1 VIKVLFAV
9 VAAFSISFSSVAQV
23 AVNSGDI
30 PQQQQLRTPVLL
42 NESKSDTNWQTGR
55 YGPDLGAKLV
65 IPLTSIKPFGADLF
79 AGGFRGVRADGL
91 NSNYKILPGDQV
103 TLRVWGA
110 VEIDRVLPVDA
121 QGNIFIPSIG
131 PVSVMGMSHSNLDQT
146 VRTAVKKVYPDNVNV
161 YTNLQGV
168 QPVAVF
174 VAGFVNRPGRYAGV
188 PSDSLLFFID
198 QAAGI
203 DEQLGSYRQVALVR
217 NGAEIATADLYDFIL
232 QGRLSQIQLQDG
244 DTIVV
249 AKRGPAVIVHGDVGR
264 PYRYEL
270 PAQSP
275 LNGESINQLARIKS
289 GVNQVLVRGTRD
301 SGKVVN
307 YLSMDEFAR
316 YALADG
322 DEVIY
327 IADQQNDNIVVQ
339 LEGGYLGQS
348 RFVVPKETQLLELL
362 KQVQLD
368 PVLADPNSISVKRIS
383 IAERQKTA
391 LEDSL
396 RRLESTYLGASSA
409 TNEESAIRVREAELI
424 SQFVKKAR
432 EVQPNGRLVVANEG
446 QIQNVR
452 LQDGDIIT
460 IPQKSDAILISGEV
474 FVPQSVVFSKRKDPY
489 DYIEGA
495 GGFTPRADEDMILIL
510 KPNGEVRYADDVDVE
525 AGDEILVLP
534 EADTKNLQLASSITQ
549 ILYQIAVATKV
560 ALDL

>member
-1 VIKVLFAV
+1 MIKVLFPV
-9 VAAFSISFSSVAQV
+9 MAAISLSFSIAAQV
-23 AVNSGDI
+23 VNSGDL
-30 PQQQQLRTPVLL
+30 PQDQQTKTPLLL
-42 NESKSDTNWQTGR
+42 NEAKSDTNWQSGR
-55 YGPDLGAKLV
+55 YGPDISSKT
-65 IPLTSIKPFGADLF
+65 ITPLSKIKPFGADLF
-79 AGGFRGVRADGL
+79 AGGFRGLRADGL

-110 VEIDRVLPVDA
+110 VDIDRILPVDA

-131 PVSVMGMSHSNLDQT
+131 PVPVMGMSHANLDQT
-146 VRTAVKKVYPDNVNV
+146 VRAAVKKVYPDNVNV

-203 DEQLGSYRQVALVR
+203 DEQLGSYRQVSLVR
-217 NGAEIATADLYDFIL
+217 NGIEIAKADLYDFIL
-232 QGRLSQIQLQDG
+232 QGRLTQTQFQDG
-244 DTIVV
+244 DTIFVS
-249 AKRGPAVIVHGDVGR
+249 KRGPAVIVQGDVGR

-270 PAQSP
+270 QSEEP
-275 LNGESINQLARIKS
+275 LTGNSVNQLARLKS

-301 SGKVVN
+301 SGKVVS
-307 YLSMDEFAR
+307 YLGMDEFAR
-316 YALADG
+316 YQLADG

-348 RFVVPKETQLLELL
+348 RFVVPKETQLLDLL
-362 KQVQLD
+362 KQIQLD
-368 PVLADPNSISVKRIS
+368 PVLADGKSISVKRIS
-383 IAERQKTA
+383 IAERQKAA

-446 QIQNVR
+446 QIQDVR

-510 KPNGEVRYADDVDVE
+510 KPNGEVRYADDVDIE
-525 AGDEILVLP
+525 PGDEILVLP

>member
-1 VIKVLFAV
+1 MIKVLFPV
-9 VAAFSISFSSVAQV
+9 IAAISLSFSAVAQV
-23 AVNSGDI
+23 VNSGDV
-30 PQQQQLRTPVLL
+30 PQDQQTKTPLLL
-42 NESKSDTNWQTGR
+42 NEAKSDTNWQSGR
-55 YGPDLGAKLV
+55 YGPDISSK
-65 IPLTSIKPFGADLF
+65 ITTPLSEIKPFGADLF
-79 AGGFRGVRADGL
+79 AGGFRGLRADGL

-110 VEIDRVLPVDA
+110 VDIDRILPVDA

-131 PVSVMGMSHSNLDQT
+131 PVQVMGMSHANLDQT
-146 VRTAVKKVYPDNVNV
+146 VRSAVKKVYPDNVNV

-203 DEQLGSYRQVALVR
+203 DEQLGSYRQVSLMR
-217 NGAEIATADLYDFIL
+217 NGVEIANVDLYDFIL
-232 QGRLSQIQLQDG
+232 QGRLTQTQLQDG
-244 DTIVV
+244 DTIFVS
-249 AKRGPAVIVHGDVGR
+249 KRGPAVIVQGDVGR

-270 PAQSP
+270 QSKKA
-275 LNGESINQLARIKS
+275 LNGKSVNQLARLKS

-301 SGKVVN
+301 SGKVVS
-307 YLSMDEFAR
+307 YLSMSEFAK
-316 YALADG
+316 YKLADG

-339 LEGGYLGQS
+339 LEGGYVGQS
-348 RFVVPKETQLLELL
+348 RFVVPKETQLLDLL
-362 KQVQLD
+362 KQIQLD
-368 PVLADPNSISVKRIS
+368 PVLADSNSISVKRIS

-474 FVPQSVVFSKRKDPY
+474 FVPQSVVFNKRKDPY

-495 GGFTPRADEDMILIL
+495 GGFTPRADEEMILIL
-510 KPNGEVRYADDVDVE
+510 KPNGEVRYADDVDIE

>member
-1 VIKVLFAV
+1 MIKVLFPV
-9 VAAFSISFSSVAQV
+9 IAAISLSFSVGAQV
-23 AVNSGDI
+23 VNSGDL
-30 PQQQQLRTPVLL
+30 PQDQQTKTPLLL
-42 NESKSDTNWQTGR
+42 NEAKSDTNWQSGR
-55 YGPDLGAKLV
+55 YGPDISSKT
-65 IPLTSIKPFGADLF
+65 ITPLTEIKPFGADLF
-79 AGGFRGVRADGL
+79 AGGFRGLRADGL

-110 VEIDRVLPVDA
+110 VDIDRILPVDA

-131 PVSVMGMSHSNLDQT
+131 PVPVMGMSHANLDQT
-146 VRTAVKKVYPDNVNV
+146 VRAAVKKVYPDNVNV

-203 DEQLGSYRQVALVR
+203 DEQLGSYRQVSLMR
-217 NGAEIATADLYDFIL
+217 NGIEIANVDLYDFIL
-232 QGRLSQIQLQDG
+232 EGRLTQTQLQDG
-244 DTIVV
+244 DTIFVS
-249 AKRGPAVIVHGDVGR
+249 KRGPAVIVQGDVGR

-270 PAQSP
+270 QSKKA
-275 LNGESINQLARIKS
+275 LNGKSVNKLARLKS

-301 SGKVVN
+301 TGKVVS
-307 YLSMDEFAR
+307 YLSMDEFAK
-316 YALADG
+316 YKLADG

-348 RFVVPKETQLLELL
+348 RFVVPKETQLLEFL
-362 KQVQLD
+362 KQIQMD
-368 PVLADPNSISVKRIS
+368 PVLADSNSISVKRIS

-409 TNEESAIRVREAELI
+409 TNDESAIRVREAELI

-446 QIQNVR
+446 EIQDVR

-510 KPNGEVRYADDVDVE
+510 KPNGEVRYADDVDIE
-525 AGDEILVLP
+525 PGDEILVLP
-534 EADTKNLQLASSITQ
+534 VADTKNLQLASSITQ